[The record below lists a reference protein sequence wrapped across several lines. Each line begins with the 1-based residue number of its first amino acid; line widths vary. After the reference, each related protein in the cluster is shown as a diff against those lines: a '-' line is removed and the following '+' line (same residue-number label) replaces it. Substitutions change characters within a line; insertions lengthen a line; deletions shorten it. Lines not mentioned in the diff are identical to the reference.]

1 MNHGSTM
8 RHPVMNPRKFGF
20 HAGVIGGI
28 GVLTIVLTYPL
39 ILHLTTHIPAHR
51 AYGKDVGDPWA
62 FLWAFGFV
70 ERLITDA
77 PQWSLFTEAI
87 FYPRGVDLLY
97 PLVFGFGLPLAVSI
111 PFVHVLGVILT
122 YNCFILA
129 AFVATAYA
137 TFLLVR
143 YLTHDNCAAV
153 ISGVIF
159 AFAPYHLARSLV
171 TFNFATSGMWI
182 PLYILVLLKSIQ
194 SGQGR
199 YVILAPLILALTFAS
214 NPYYAI
220 FLGLF
225 TIFYLIYYLVVHRGP
240 EVRRS
245 VLRRLIG
252 MGGLMVLFLVP
263 FAWLLLAHPRD
274 DAILFSHVEDTFQWG
289 ADLLA
294 FFIPS
299 WHHSLV
305 GDLVGPLYARF
316 TGNDTEQTVY
326 VGYTVLA
333 LAAVAAWKAPR
344 AETRLWLLIA
354 LAFFVLALG
363 PFLHIAG
370 QHRFTVGNVE
380 LFLPLPDYLMYQ
392 YLPFLRGARVSSR
405 FAVVLMLALAVLAG
419 YGTRYLLWRWAGR
432 SWASGLLT
440 GLLLALIIG
449 EFSIVPMP
457 LADAR
462 VPEAYERIAKEPGRG
477 ETLIDVPLDWGI
489 AKFEYYQTLHRKRLL
504 LGQAPRISLDLV
516 VKYAD
521 SIPLVPLFKHP
532 ELIERYDQAPI
543 DRRDVSRFLE
553 FFDLGFIVI
562 HKNLLDPAAYD
573 RFRRFDK
580 APADLTPLRG
590 PEILARF
597 MQFLQAHFPIAR
609 LEDDGERVI
618 VYLARDVPAVDGLI
632 GHDGY
637 LVDFGSIV
645 PQFFFAVGWSDPEQ
659 WDTLTVAWSNAKES
673 RLGVYFPRVED
684 LAMELRLLPVNVPD
698 RPTQA
703 AKLYV
708 NEEFIG
714 EIELDND
721 GWRTYTLALPKGY
734 LKQGMNTFR
743 FVYRYTA
750 SPLVPATG
758 QVDGRQLG
766 VAFDYIHFRPQ

>member
-1 MNHGSTM
+1 MSGGGWM
-8 RHPVMNPRKFGF
+8 ARHRFVL
-20 HAGVIGGI
+20 HATVIGGI
-28 GVLTIVLTYPL
+28 ALLTVLLTYPL
-39 ILHLTTHIPAHR
+39 SMHLTTHIPAHK
-51 AYGKDVGDPWA
+51 AYGKDVGDPWT
-62 FLWAFGFV
+62 FLWAFGFA
-70 ERLITDA
+70 ERLIMDS
-77 PQWSLFTEAI
+77 PQWSLYTEAI
-87 FYPRGVDLLY
+87 FYPRGVDLTY
-97 PLVFGFGLPLAVSI
+97 PFVLGFGLPLAVSM
-111 PFVHVLGVILT
+111 PFVRMFGVILT
-122 YNCFILA
+122 YNLFILS
-129 AFVATAYA
+129 AFIATAYA

-143 YLTHDNCAAV
+143 DLTHDNRAAFL
-153 ISGVIF
+153 SGVMF

-182 PLYILVLLKSIQ
+182 PLYILVFLKAVQ
-194 SGQGR
+194 SDHVR
-199 YVILAPLILALTFAS
+199 YMVFAPLIFVLTFAS
-214 NPYYAI
+214 NPYCAI

-225 TIFYLIYYLVVHRGP
+225 TALYMVYYVFVHRGP
-240 EVRRS
+240 EVRRR
-245 VLRRLIG
+245 VLSRLAG
-252 MGGLMVLFLVP
+252 MGGLAGLFLVP
-263 FAWLLLAHPRD
+263 FAWVFLTHPQD
-274 DAILFSHVEDTFQWG
+274 DTILFLPFEDTLQWG

-294 FFIPS
+294 FFVPS
-299 WHHSLV
+299 WDHSLV

-326 VGYTVLA
+326 LGYTVLV
-333 LAAVAAWKAPR
+333 LAAIAIWKAPR
-344 AETRLWLLIA
+344 PETRFWLLTA
-354 LAFFVLALG
+354 LVFFVLSLG
-363 PFLHIAG
+363 PLLHIAG
-370 QHRFTVGNVE
+370 QHTLTLGGVE
-380 LFLPLPDYLMYQ
+380 FSLPLPDYLVYW
-392 YLPFLRGARVSSR
+392 YIPLLRAARVSSR
-405 FAVVLMLALAVLAG
+405 FAVVLMLALAMLAG
-419 YGTRYLLWRWAGR
+419 YGTRYVLRRWAGR
-432 SWASGLLT
+432 AWASGLLT
-440 GLLLALIIG
+440 GLLLALTVG

-462 VPEAYERIAKEPGRG
+462 VPEVYERIAKETGQG

-489 AKFEYYQTLHRKRLL
+489 YKFEYYQTVHRKRLL
-504 LGQAPRISLDLV
+504 LGQAPRIDLGII

-543 DRRDVSRFLE
+543 DRRDVARFLE

-637 LVDFGSIV
+637 LVDFGSTV

-684 LAMELRLLPVNVPD
+684 LAMELRLLPVKVPD
-698 RPTQA
+698 RPSQA

-758 QVDGRQLG
+758 QPDGRQLG
-766 VAFDYIHFRPQ
+766 VAFDYINFRPQ